1 MTTAGSE
8 GGWAGN
14 VARGFLVL
22 AGLALLAVVALD
34 PVIRSMILPQRVVYG
49 VVLEGDLYSV
59 DRKTAERMAER
70 SQARATMGQLEAERR
85 VHDRVAGELD
95 AVFAAVHA
103 RLPDLA
109 DWYFSMPG
117 EYARLSMLLLEQS
130 GLSQGDYLASR
141 TVAILFGGDD
151 PAESLARVEGLVEGE
166 LVEHARELR
175 AAWLAELIELAQGSS
190 LATRPS
196 APDLAL
202 QLDALAGEFGGHG
215 SSEFLAR
222 VSAGSAGAAASG
234 AVALGMARLGTRAGG
249 AALAGSRASARIAG
263 QGVVKLGAAGAGSLG
278 CAAAG
283 PAALGCVVLVATA
296 TWVTADWAL
305 LEIDERLHRDE
316 RIAGWE
322 ARLQQLRVEME
333 EDLLR
338 HYQHAIVEWHDA
350 LELEVERTFS
360 PLTAKRSPELRS

>member
-1 MTTAGSE
+1 MTTADSE

-14 VARGFLVL
+14 VTRGFLVL

-34 PVIRSMILPQRVVYG
+34 PEIRGMMLPQRIVYG
-49 VVLEGDLYSV
+49 IVLEGEMFPV
-59 DRKTAERMAER
+59 DRDTAERMAER
-70 SQARATMGQLEAERR
+70 SQARATMGRLEAERR
-85 VHDRVAGELD
+85 VHDRVGGELD
-95 AVFAAVHA
+95 ALFAAVHA

-141 TVAILFGGDD
+141 TVAILFDGDD
-151 PAESLARVEGLVEGE
+151 PAESLARVESLVEGE
-166 LVEHARELR
+166 LAEHALELR
-175 AAWLAELIELAQGSS
+175 AAWLAELIGLAQDSR
-190 LATRPS
+190 LASRGS

-202 QLDALAGEFGGHG
+202 QLDALADEFGGQG
-215 SSEFLAR
+215 SREFMAR
-222 VSAGSAGAAASG
+222 VSTGSASAAASG
-234 AVALGMARLGTRAGG
+234 AAALVMARLGTRAGG

-263 QGVVKLGAAGAGSLG
+263 QGVARLGTAGAGSLG

-305 LEIDERLHRDE
+305 LEMDERLHRDE

-322 ARLQQLRVEME
+322 ARLRQLRVEME
-333 EDLLR
+333 EHLIR
-338 HYQHAIVEWHDA
+338 HYQDAIVEWHAA
-350 LELEVERTFS
+350 LELEVERSFS

>member
-1 MTTAGSE
+1 
-8 GGWAGN
+8 
-14 VARGFLVL
+14 
-22 AGLALLAVVALD
+22 
-34 PVIRSMILPQRVVYG
+34 
-49 VVLEGDLYSV
+49 
-59 DRKTAERMAER
+59 
-70 SQARATMGQLEAERR
+70 
-85 VHDRVAGELD
+85 
-95 AVFAAVHA
+95 
-103 RLPDLA
+103 
-109 DWYFSMPG
+109 
-117 EYARLSMLLLEQS
+117 MLLLEQS
-130 GLSQGDYLASR
+130 GLSQGDYLASK
-141 TVAILFGGDD
+141 TVAILFDGDD

-190 LATRPS
+190 LATRRS

-202 QLDALAGEFGGHG
+202 QLDALAGEFGGQG
-215 SSEFLAR
+215 RSEFLAR
-222 VSAGSAGAAASG
+222 VSTGSASAAASG

-333 EDLLR
+333 EDLIR
-338 HYQHAIVEWHDA
+338 HYQDAIVDWHDA
-350 LELEVERTFS
+350 LEIEVERSFS
-360 PLTAKRSPELRS
+360 PLAARRSPGLRG